1 MMNGELQALVATP
14 CPKRAGRYFDSGARC
29 EGGNRRRSS
38 RLSVHLRGG
47 SDEKCDYG
55 DVNWS
60 LRRLLEPDSDQPS
73 IAPYHRKA
81 PVHHARRF
89 EGHHRAQTIR

>member
-1 MMNGELQALVATP
+1 MPNP
-14 CPKRAGRYFDSGARC
+14 CQGRFLDAGARC
-29 EGGNRRRSS
+29 ERGNRRRSS
-38 RLSVHLRGG
+38 RLSIHLKGD

-60 LRRLLEPDSDQPS
+60 LRRLFEPDNDQPS

-89 EGHHRAQTIR
+89 EGHHRAQTIH